1 MSHEFLISINFNML
15 YSWHNYFVRTCLDDT
30 LDDTKANGIAENKE
44 IGWVGKK
51 RTVSKNSIEGLII
64 PNQWD
69 DTGKT
74 IGIAIHTNKEEVY
87 LVAHNRMESELLN
100 YLHLKVA
107 VKGKIMERLD
117 GNKLIHVSSFQTI
130 LEEFN
135 DNPEKQQHG
144 PLKED
149 Y

>member
-1 MSHEFLISINFNML
+1 M
-15 YSWHNYFVRTCLDDT
+15 
-30 LDDTKANGIAENKE
+30 
-44 IGWVGKK
+44 GKK
-51 RTVSKNSIEGLII
+51 RAVSRNSIEGLII

-69 DTGKT
+69 DTGKI

-130 LEEFN
+130 LEEFS
-135 DNPEKQQHG
+135 DKPEKQQPG
-144 PLKED
+144 TLEED